1 MSTVTLGA
9 FLTPTDSTPARD
21 PKNPWSSFTTTSW
34 ADEMEKVSVDV
45 PQSVSAPSGAAITVR
60 QDLPTLPEVGQLVVT
75 RRHEMRKAAAMLDE
89 IVNNTVG
96 AQNRRQEKQAIAR
109 QKESLR
115 KIKAEYQYWNAV
127 VTELK
132 TADDYLAIYY
142 EKVRRRGYSPEIRKI
157 LADLKRA

>member
-1 MSTVTLGA
+1 
-9 FLTPTDSTPARD
+9 
-21 PKNPWSSFTTTSW
+21 
-34 ADEMEKVSVDV
+34 
-45 PQSVSAPSGAAITVR
+45 
-60 QDLPTLPEVGQLVVT
+60 
-75 RRHEMRKAAAMLDE
+75 MRKAAAMLDE

-109 QKESLR
+109 QKESLQ

-127 VTELK
+127 VAELK
-132 TADDYLAIYY
+132 TADDYLAVYY